1 MKKLLYAICAWSI
14 LFNHAI
20 FSSAITTAN
29 PSAQTTITN
38 PTYTAE
44 SKDKE
49 TSPFNRIFN
58 ITGEDVTLTLFD
70 KDNKKSFSINVP
82 AISLYKN
89 AQTENTESDLI
100 YFLSKNVTGDN
111 LPVPINLKRKSNR
124 TMTIEFKDKTKK
136 KNTKKAN
143 ADPNKVISTQNTPE
157 KFDISDFFITFSN
170 DQFNLTKLN
179 IVPSTQ
185 YITALQE
192 QLKKIKGE
200 ADALNTLKIIQIQT
214 AIDLQ
219 SKSSTKYVE
228 ALQNNDKKKSAEDT
242 IKMSVVTTNPDV
254 TTTNKVIIPLP
265 ASRKT
270 IINPV
275 FTGKLK
281 DKETSPFNRIF
292 NVTGEDIT
300 LTLFD
305 KDNKKSFSI
314 DLPAISI
321 YKQEQTENTQ
331 EDLITFLSKNVT
343 ADNLPAA
350 VNLKKKNNRTMKIE
364 FKDKTKKKNK
374 KKATKDPN
382 KVISTQNT
390 PYDFDLSDFFITFDN
405 DQFNFTK
412 LNLIPSHKYITALE
426 DQLKKLK
433 GEADDLNSIKIDEIQ
448 AAIDLQV
455 MFSTEY
461 IKLLQDSHK
470 KKKSAENFIKMTV
483 VLTNSALFTM
493 DEVKAFKKNQIEALT
508 PIQMD
513 IFTPEQFEIIMP
525 QLSAQQMKDFSFG
538 RTGTLS
544 KNSAQALTKDQIDQ
558 YLPNFS
564 SQIIGYLSQNQVQ
577 ALTTEQ
583 IESMTKGQAGG
594 LNKEYLTPDQ
604 LQITVPMQSK
614 TWAYPL
620 SYNNGALA
628 TLAKN

>member
-14 LFNHAI
+14 LFSHAM
-20 FSSAITTAN
+20 FSST
-29 PSAQTTITN
+29 QTTITN

-136 KNTKKAN
+136 KNTKKSN
-143 ADPNKVISTQNTPE
+143 VDPNKVISTQNTPE
-157 KFDISDFFITFSN
+157 DFDISDFFITFNN

-200 ADALNTLKIIQIQT
+200 ADALNTLKITQIQA

-219 SKSSTKYVE
+219 SKSSTEYIQT
-228 ALQNNDKKKSAEDT
+228 LQDNDKKKQSAEDT
-242 IKMSVVTTNPDV
+242 IKMSVVATNPDV
-254 TTTNKVIIPLP
+254 STTNKVIIPLP

-270 IINPV
+270 IINPIFEKKV
-275 FTGKLK
+275 K

-300 LTLFD
+300 LTLFE
-305 KDNKKSFSI
+305 KNNKKSFSI
-314 DLPAISI
+314 DLPAMSI
-321 YKQEQTENTQ
+321 TENTL
-331 EDLITFLSKNVT
+331 DSLVTFLSKNVT

-350 VNLKKKNNRTMKIE
+350 INLNKKNNLTMTIE
-364 FKDKTKKKNK
+364 FKNKTQKKHK
-374 KKATKDPN
+374 KKATIDPN
-382 KVISTQNT
+382 KVISTQNV
-390 PYDFDLSDFFITFDN
+390 PYEFDISDSYITFEN
-405 DQFNFTK
+405 DQFNLRK
-412 LNLIPSHKYITALE
+412 LNLIPSPQYILALQE
-426 DQLKKLK
+426 QLKKLK

-461 IKLLQDSHK
+461 IKLLQDSNK
-470 KKKSAENFIKMTV
+470 KKKSADLFIKMSV
-483 VLTNSALFTM
+483 VITNPALFSM
-493 DEVKAFKKNQIEALT
+493 DEVKAFKKNQIEALN

-525 QLSAQQMKDFSFG
+525 QLSAMQMKDFSFG
-538 RTGTLS
+538 RAGFLS
-544 KNSAQALTKDQIDQ
+544 KNSVQALTKDQIDQ

-564 SQIIGYLSQNQVQ
+564 SQTIGYLSQDQVQ

-583 IESMTKGQAGG
+583 IEAMTKGQADA
-594 LNKEYLTPDQ
+594 LNKSYLTPDQ
-604 LQITVPMQSK
+604 LQVTVPMQSK

-620 SYNNGALA
+620 SYINGALA
-628 TLAKN
+628 SLAKN